1 MARQLGIWLHLVLQ
15 VQEHA
20 IKLVNT
26 VAVCGGRLVYSAFSV
41 CVWKPFRG
49 KILWVTL
56 LEELTYRYFLLILG
70 KEYIEVS

>member
-49 KILWVTL
+49 KILWVEGSSGLAGHGFLFVFWTL
-56 LEELTYRYFLLILG
+56 GY
-70 KEYIEVS
+70 